1 MSTKMTK
8 DFAVKGKHREAMK
21 VGGVRCGKRS
31 PRIAAKLNSTTALTA
46 AEKAFG
52 SPMALDPAS
61 LGFDMKAV
69 EEEMKRPSY
78 DKRSHAALYPAP
90 ATKARSSGK
99 PGHQAGARRHGMI
112 HQPGYSSC
120 TSHGRESQ
128 KTQAVHSRGSK
139 S

>member
-1 MSTKMTK
+1 MTK

-46 AEKAFG
+46 VEKAFG
-52 SPMALDPAS
+52 STVAIDPAS

-69 EEEMKRPSY
+69 EEEKKRPSY
-78 DKRSHAALYPAP
+78 DKRSHSALYPAP
-90 ATKARSSGK
+90 ATKAVRSSGK

-120 TSHGRESQ
+120 TSHGHESQ